1 MRLSVLL
8 LKLLLQRF
16 VKHTLISP
24 PPPSPLTFLPI
35 PLHHMD
41 FVLRIERKMPNFS
54 HMEITHVLLFGGG
67 HMMNPA

>member
-1 MRLSVLL
+1 
-8 LKLLLQRF
+8 
-16 VKHTLISP
+16 
-24 PPPSPLTFLPI
+24 
-35 PLHHMD
+35 MD